1 VSARAQSAS
10 ASRGYRLRPAPRGSR
25 KGSGGRVQWDRVGRI
40 ALLLVL
46 AAILASYVKPA
57 LNFFDAW
64 NDSKTEHSSLAELTK
79 ENQQLKNRMN
89 LVEGPDAAE
98 RAARKLGMISTGEGS
113 YVVRGLNR

>member
-1 VSARAQSAS
+1 MSARAQSAS
-10 ASRGYRLRPAPRGSR
+10 AARGYRLRPAPRGSR
-25 KGSGGRVQWDRVGRI
+25 RGSGGRVQWDRVGRI

-46 AAILASYVKPA
+46 AAIIASYVKPA

-89 LVEGPDAAE
+89 MVEGPDAAE